1 MPQDHRT
8 KTGTQQGGCGLYPD
22 ARICPDEMSRP
33 HEPPLEQTDCLG
45 DG

>member
-8 KTGTQQGGCGLYPD
+8 KTWPQQGGCVLYPD

-33 HEPPLEQTDCLG
+33 QEPPLEQTDCLG